1 MRNKIEDVFV
11 KEMISRIAEKSDSKI
26 YHLIIHHF
34 IIIYNLYNYLIL
46 FPLLTR
52 HFEYYRYDM
61 LLRYIFNLKKN
72 FGDLNIITVPSNI
85 FVLRTVAIFRE

>member
-1 MRNKIEDVFV
+1 
-11 KEMISRIAEKSDSKI
+11 MISRIAEKSESKI

-52 HFEYYRYDM
+52 RFEYYRYM
-61 LLRYIFNLKKN
+61 SLRYIFNLKKN

-85 FVLRTVAIFRE
+85 FVLRRIRTVAIFRE